1 MTVALDPAQLPPL
14 HVTPRFAE
22 LQYLAP
28 YTEEALAQWRTR
40 GDPLADRVVAAL
52 AADGSLKNMHDL
64 LGTVREKAARGDA
77 DCLAFMA
84 HTNAVPDWADF
95 SAMEQGQRLIA
106 SYAPFM
112 GISLFAGSL
121 VGGAVFRKMAMVTAM
136 TGMLSGSATQRLTE
150 TTAMVTRM
158 AFPGEIEPGG
168 KAHEVLA
175 RVRLLHSA
183 IRRFL
188 VDSGRYQHPVEVPI
202 NQQDLAITLGLFG
215 YLNIRG
221 LMQLGIRLDRAEI
234 DSFILLWRYAGHV
247 LGIDPQL
254 LPESVEQQQAFFLAS
269 CKHQAKPDKLTEETK
284 CILDEVAQSA
294 HRQAKIP
301 YGIAQTFLH
310 QITRY
315 LSGNDYVTGMNIED
329 KGDYWG
335 IRLFRGAGRSF
346 HFVHRYVPGGE
357 QLLYR
362 LGAAAYRRE
371 LAANERRKAY
381 GYKVQTNEPA
391 AYKGRNKQ
399 DSA

>member
-1 MTVALDPAQLPPL
+1 MTAALDVSKLPPL
-14 HVTPRFAE
+14 GITPRFAE

-28 YTEEALAQWRTR
+28 YTEDALQQWRTQ
-40 GDPLADRVVAAL
+40 GDPLSDRVVAAL
-52 AADGSLKNMHDL
+52 AAEGSLKNMHDL

-77 DCLAFMA
+77 DCIAFMR
-84 HTNAVPDWADF
+84 HCNSVPAWADF
-95 SAMEQGQRLIA
+95 KAMEKGQRLIA
-106 SYAPFM
+106 SYSPFM

-121 VGGAVFRKMAMVTAM
+121 VGGAVFQKMAMVTAM

-150 TTAMVTRM
+150 TTAMVIRM

-168 KAHEVLA
+168 KSHEVLA

-188 VDSGRYQHPVEVPI
+188 VDSGRYSHPTEVPI

-221 LMQLGIRLDRAEI
+221 LMQLGIRLDREEI

-247 LGIDPQL
+247 LGIDEKL
-254 LPESVEQQQAFFLAS
+254 LPTSIEEQQAFFLAS
-269 CKHQAKPDKLTEETK
+269 LRHQAKPDKLTEQTK
-284 CILDEVAQSA
+284 CILDEVAVSA
-294 HRQAKIP
+294 NRQARIP
-301 YGIAQTFLH
+301 YPVAQTFLH

-315 LSGNDYVTGMNIED
+315 LSGNDYVTGMKIED

-335 IRLFRGAGRSF
+335 IRLFRGLGRTF
-346 HFVHRYVPGGE
+346 CWTHRYVPGGE
-357 QLLYR
+357 RVLYR

-371 LAANERRKAY
+371 LAKNERKKAY
-381 GYKVQTNEPA
+381 GYKVQTNENA
-391 AYKGRNKQ
+391 AYKGRR
-399 DSA
+399 AA